1 MRTMAFSTRNAKEIV
16 RDPLTFVFGL
26 MLPVLLIAMIRAL
39 TNAIGGGVN
48 PAFAI
53 GNFAPGMAVFSLT
66 FVMLFSSILVSG
78 DRASAFLARLFASPL
93 RAADYILGYS
103 LPVFVIGFLQAAVCL
118 LAALPFGLSLE
129 NLPLAMLALAPTVIL
144 MTGLGLFLGT
154 ALTDKQSGG
163 LFPIVINVATLMS
176 GTWFDLKLIGGWFAS
191 VSYALPFAHAVDAA
205 RLALRGDFSG
215 ALPHMGW
222 VFLYA
227 AAVYALA
234 VWLFRKKMTQ

>member
-1 MRTMAFSTRNAKEIV
+1 MRTMAFSTRNAREII
-16 RDPLTFVFGL
+16 RDPLTFVFGIL
-26 MLPVLLIAMIRAL
+26 LPVLLIAMVRAL
-39 TNAIGGGVN
+39 TNAIGGAN
-48 PAFAI
+48 PAFAMD
-53 GNFAPGMAVFSLT
+53 NFAPGMAVFSLT
-66 FVMLFSSILVSG
+66 FVMLFSSMLVSG

-103 LPVFVIGFLQAAVCL
+103 LPVLVIGILQAAVCL
-118 LAALPFGLSLE
+118 AAALPFGLAAG
-129 NLPLAMLALAPTVIL
+129 NLPAAMVALIPTVIL

-163 LFPIVINVATLMS
+163 IFPIVINVATLMS

-205 RLALRGDFSG
+205 RLALQGDFHG

-222 VFLYA
+222 VLLYA

-234 VWLFRKKMTQ
+234 VWLFKRKMRQ